1 MQNGGGMS
9 LLADRLGYVRLAEPV
24 RFHAAWE
31 RAASL
36 RLRDGDA
43 SVLEEYDRHAR
54 ISGGEPELVTEA
66 AAADYTALAAS
77 DSDALLIAAD
87 HALRRELSRRV
98 RENLIRLGLVDD
110 TRTAAIAGGAAAGRG
125 DLIMCTANDHRL
137 EAGEPGRTLANGDLL
152 RIDAITAD
160 GLLVRRAVGADR
172 ETGRRRWTDRQFL
185 YANFADA
192 ELGYA
197 VTAHVAQGRTVRVGL
212 AVFNGS
218 EDRQH
223 AYVALTRGTH
233 QNTAYVFTTPTKL
246 ADPAP
251 GARPAPELARYD
263 RLTAQN
269 GDPAPDP
276 DDPGTTSPVS
286 VLAEMITS
294 RDGAAQ
300 SASQAWSQALADAD
314 HLAVLHAIWDA
325 ETTPARQRRYR
336 ALLQSALPA
345 GAGPQ
350 ESHREQWLH
359 RTLHAAELAGLDAGE
374 VLTRA
379 VAQRDLI
386 GIRDIPAAIDARIRQ
401 RHGDLIPLPAPAWS
415 DQVPETADPERS
427 RFLTQLAAVMDD
439 RRRRIG
445 EHAAASSLPWA
456 VAALGAPP
464 EDHAALLAWQSKAA
478 AIGAY
483 REVSGHDHPDDPIGP
498 EPATSNPDLRAAWH
512 EARAALTP
520 GHARDVRHLT
530 DDQPQHLPGKLT
542 GRPAERHDM
551 TISAENPG
559 FDAGPRY
566 PLGIVPRRTAILQP
580 PEARDPAVIL
590 GHGTSRQPRPGL
602 GGLRLTPPRNRAA
615 SREQNQ
621 ILRIERSRAPRGTAE
636 RTSSAPFPSLP
647 AGPCAPAA
655 PATDVTGKGQDGHR
669 LGWPRR
675 EAGSRGCRPR

>member
-1 MQNGGGMS
+1 MG
-9 LLADRLGYVRLAEPV
+9 
-24 RFHAAWE
+24 
-31 RAASL
+31 
-36 RLRDGDA
+36 
-43 SVLEEYDRHAR
+43 
-54 ISGGEPELVTEA
+54 T
-66 AAADYTALAAS
+66 
-77 DSDALLIAAD
+77 
-87 HALRRELSRRV
+87 
-98 RENLIRLGLVDD
+98 
-110 TRTAAIAGGAAAGRG
+110 
-125 DLIMCTANDHRL
+125 
-137 EAGEPGRTLANGDLL
+137 
-152 RIDAITAD
+152 
-160 GLLVRRAVGADR
+160 DR

-185 YANFADA
+185 YADFADA

-197 VTAHVAQGRTVRVGL
+197 VTAHVAQGRTVRTGL

-233 QNTAYVFTTPTKL
+233 ENTAYVFTTPTKL

-345 GAGPQ
+345 GADPQ

-379 VAQRDLI
+379 VAQRDLT

-464 EDHAALLAWQSKAA
+464 EDHAARLAWQSKAA

-483 REVSGHDHPDDPIGP
+483 REISGHDHPDDPIGP
-498 EPATSNPDLRAAWH
+498 EPAASATRTCAP
-512 EARAALTP
+512 P
-520 GHARDVRHLT
+520 GT
-530 DDQPQHLPGKLT
+530 
-542 GRPAERHDM
+542 RPA
-551 TISAENPG
+551 
-559 FDAGPRY
+559 PR
-566 PLGIVPRRTAILQP
+566 
-580 PEARDPAVIL
+580 
-590 GHGTSRQPRPGL
+590 
-602 GGLRLTPPRNRAA
+602 
-615 SREQNQ
+615 
-621 ILRIERSRAPRGTAE
+621 
-636 RTSSAPFPSLP
+636 
-647 AGPCAPAA
+647 
-655 PATDVTGKGQDGHR
+655 
-669 LGWPRR
+669 
-675 EAGSRGCRPR
+675 